1 MIYCL
6 PNFRVYLRGH
16 LSSDNKIN
24 HLSKIGGTVRRP
36 ALACCSLI
44 EISKQRLYSAKVQS
58 TKLERTLINQQ
69 QNKEDGTK
77 NFHSTFVPFCN
88 LFLSHIFSTICVVI
102 AAVSIICGMRL
113 ICPYQIGVGVGGTGF
128 IA

>member
-1 MIYCL
+1 MLLTPFNKVVHDLSEQRRIGRASYCFKLFKWEEDFPIYDL
-6 PNFRVYLRGH
+6 LFAKFRVYLRGH

-24 HLSKIGGTVRRP
+24 HLSKIGGAVRRP
-36 ALACCSLI
+36 ALACCCSLI

-77 NFHSTFVPFCN
+77 KFPFK
-88 LFLSHIFSTICVVI
+88 ICSV
-102 AAVSIICGMRL
+102 L
-113 ICPYQIGVGVGGTGF
+113 
-128 IA
+128 